1 LLMHSSVL
9 MAARNVALQQ
19 SPTVK
24 WHLSPS
30 TDEEQQRKYVYIRTQ
45 MQHTYICAT
54 YFVPEGCQLNYHH
67 TGPNFSRDE
76 TARRVTFQR
85 MLLV

>member
-1 LLMHSSVL
+1 

-30 TDEEQQRKYVYIRTQ
+30 TDEEQQTMYTYVHKCSTHIYVPHI
-45 MQHTYICAT
+45 